1 MILITSIGLDYSGKK
16 FIEVARKVLG
26 SNIIVLIFSNNKEHL
41 KWIQNFQ
48 NVLYTNNEGI
58 YKRYIK
64 NYNENGLKE
73 LKKEVEKKYNI
84 KLLDFTNDFLSYPLY
99 IDNEKY
105 SSINL
110 SEKSDYIKEVIIYNL
125 SLNVTLVMRDNG
137 IFEIVRGKNEDS
149 KWDITMIDGEITLF
163 SNGYYLGYDEKLNK
177 IMSDKYMKRWNYIN
191 TDNENYI
198 IKTKNDLFI
207 TIIDN
212 SLFLKDNNNENESH
226 SLFQFIEID

>member
-1 MILITSIGLDYSGKK
+1 MK
-16 FIEVARKVLG
+16 
-26 SNIIVLIFSNNKEHL
+26 
-41 KWIQNFQ
+41 
-48 NVLYTNNEGI
+48 
-58 YKRYIK
+58 
-64 NYNENGLKE
+64 
-73 LKKEVEKKYNI
+73 
-84 KLLDFTNDFLSYPLY
+84 
-99 IDNEKY
+99 KY

-125 SLNVTLVMRDNG
+125 SLNVTLVMKNNG

-177 IMSDKYMKRWNYIN
+177 IISDQYMKRWNYIN

-212 SLFLKDNNNENESH
+212 SLSLKDNNNENENN